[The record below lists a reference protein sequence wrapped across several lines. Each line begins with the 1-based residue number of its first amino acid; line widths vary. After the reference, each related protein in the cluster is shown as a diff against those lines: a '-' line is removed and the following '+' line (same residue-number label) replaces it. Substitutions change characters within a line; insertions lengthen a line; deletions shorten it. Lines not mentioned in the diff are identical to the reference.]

1 MHTWPQKERLKLVLG
16 MLVPGAYN
24 QTNFPGNSL
33 KNWYCTTTDLGLRR
47 AGEPHQPGEGA
58 VMDNLPVFVYL
69 TSHWG

>member
-1 MHTWPQKERLKLVLG
+1 

-33 KNWYCTTTDLGLRR
+33 KNCYCTTMDLGLRR

-69 TSHWG
+69 TSHWR